1 MRISRPVAAPDPRPL
16 LPHDARE
23 LLLARL
29 SPLAAETVALTS
41 GLSGRVVAADVRA
54 AHDLPPFDNSAMDGF
69 AVRAADAA
77 EDLPIRGQSYAGDD
91 PARLEPHTAMTI
103 ATGAPLPEG
112 ADSIVP
118 IERARVDGDHVTFEG
133 AVPPGDHVRRRGTDL
148 AEGSVVVGAGGRLR
162 PLALAAIATSGV
174 AEVSCHRRPRV
185 SVVVTGDE
193 LVAPGEPLHHGQ
205 IHESN
210 SILIAARCTQ
220 AGADVV
226 AVERVRDDAE
236 ATRDALARAL
246 ETADVVVT
254 SGGVSVG
261 TRDHVK
267 PALASLGVEQLFWR
281 LAVQPGRPTWCGLRD
296 GRVVVGLPGNPLS
309 VMVGLE
315 LVLLPAL
322 RRLAG
327 MADAG
332 PATFR
337 LALTEA
343 LRRDSQ
349 RLRVRP
355 VRVGPRGAEPL
366 GADLSHQLGRAA
378 IADALALVPAGDG
391 DLPAGSPVDL
401 IDLR

>member
-1 MRISRPVAAPDPRPL
+1 VAAPEPRPL

-41 GLSGRVVAADVRA
+41 ALSGHVVAADVRA

-69 AVRAADAA
+69 AVRAADAG
-77 EDLPIRGQSYAGDD
+77 EELPIRGQSYAGDD

-118 IERARVDGDHVTFEG
+118 IERARVDGDRVAFAG
-133 AVPPGDHVRRRGTDL
+133 DVPLGDHVRRRGTDV
-148 AEGSVVVGAGGRLR
+148 AEGSVVVAAGSRLR

-174 AEVSCHRRPRV
+174 AELSCHRPPRV
-185 SVVVTGDE
+185 AVVVTGDE
-193 LVAPGEPLHHGQ
+193 LVAPGEPLRHGQ

-210 SILIAARCTQ
+210 SILIAARCAQ

-236 ATRDALARAL
+236 ATREALARAL
-246 ETADVVVT
+246 EAADVVVT

-261 TRDHVK
+261 SRDHVK
-267 PALASLGVEQLFWR
+267 PALAALGVEQLFWR

-327 MADAG
+327 AADAG

-337 LALTEA
+337 LPLTEA
-343 LRRDSQ
+343 LRRDPQ

-355 VRVGPRGAEPL
+355 VRVVAQGAEPL

-378 IADALALVPAGDG
+378 IADALALVPIGDG
-391 DLPAGSPVDL
+391 ELPAGSPVDL

>member
-1 MRISRPVAAPDPRPL
+1 MAAPEPRPL
-16 LPHDARE
+16 LPHEARE

-41 GLSGRVVAADVRA
+41 ALSGRVVAADVRA

-69 AVRAADAA
+69 AVRAADAG
-77 EDLPIRGQSYAGDD
+77 EELPIRGQSYAGDD

-118 IERARVDGDHVTFEG
+118 IERARVDGDRVAFEG
-133 AVPPGDHVRRRGTDL
+133 DVPLGDHVRRRGTDV
-148 AEGSVVVGAGGRLR
+148 AEGSVVVAAGGRLR

-174 AEVSCHRRPRV
+174 AELSCHRRPRV
-185 SVVVTGDE
+185 AVVVTGDE
-193 LVAPGEPLHHGQ
+193 LVAPGEPLRHGQ

-210 SILIAARCTQ
+210 SILIAARCAQ

-226 AVERVRDDAE
+226 AVERVPDDAG
-236 ATRDALARAL
+236 ATREALARAL
-246 ETADVVVT
+246 EAADVVVT

-261 TRDHVK
+261 SRDHVK
-267 PALASLGVEQLFWR
+267 PALAALGVEQLFWR

-315 LVLLPAL
+315 LVLAAGAAAARRGRGGRARHVPPAAH
-322 RRLAG
+322 RRRCRR
-327 MADAG
+327 DAAARCACVPCASSRRAPSRSARTSRTSSAAPRSPMPSRSYR
-332 PATFR
+332 PAT
-337 LALTEA
+337 ASCPPA
-343 LRRDSQ
+343 
-349 RLRVRP
+349 RP
-355 VRVGPRGAEPL
+355 
-366 GADLSHQLGRAA
+366 S
-378 IADALALVPAGDG
+378 I
-391 DLPAGSPVDL
+391 
-401 IDLR
+401 